1 MKPRIALA
9 LLAAFGAT
17 ASLCAAYAFSTIAQ
31 TGVQAGMSY
40 SINNTMSI
48 GADPSF
54 ALAAIEDV
62 SSKPNYAA
70 MVERYGKDLV
80 GTWDGKW
87 LFRYGNP
94 PGMVIILK

>member
-1 MKPRIALA
+1 
-9 LLAAFGAT
+9 
-17 ASLCAAYAFSTIAQ
+17 
-31 TGVQAGMSY
+31 MSY

-70 MVERYGKDLV
+70 MVERTGGETYATIPSV
-80 GTWDGKW
+80 GAWNGGYLSGAGAMRDGT
-87 LFRYGNP
+87 GD
-94 PGMVIILK
+94 